1 MRQDPPASLPLE
13 GSPPAPR
20 RRALL
25 RSPLFLRMVA
35 SATVV
40 LLIPAIITSVYNV
53 KRSATARLEASHP
66 RLLQATEAKATAVEA
81 LLLRSISDV
90 LLLGQ
95 APPLQRYAKVLAT
108 APAPP
113 SQDVLELF
121 HTLLRRLGGLYDG
134 ISVLD
139 RTGQE
144 QVVVTA
150 EGKRVQTAPK
160 EALRSRAHE
169 ALFSGAMSL
178 TGISGRLAP
187 VYLSPLELAPSS
199 DGAPLSPA
207 RPSLRYALLLFALDG
222 SVAGV
227 LVVSA
232 PLEPLL
238 QPLMPDEPTDR
249 VYLVDASG
257 DYLAGP
263 EPRQLHGSRL
273 GTGIT
278 LRSERPE
285 DAEEILGRPAGTL
298 LDTAGRPGYLQA
310 FARVR
315 PAGQGTI
322 QWTVLCERPLSA
334 ILAGEREIELVIVA
348 TTAGSLLLALLVAL
362 FFTRGLVGPIHQL
375 AMAAGALSLGHWETP
390 LPSYD
395 RRDELGELTASFA
408 KMGRQL
414 QAAWVEQQR
423 HVEALRQAHDEL
435 EERVRE
441 RTRELREAHHQ
452 LLEAARVAG
461 REEIA
466 TTVLHNVG
474 NVLCSVKVSTQVME
488 ERLRQSRVQSLSKA
502 LALLWAH
509 QQELSRYLSEDPKG
523 KLLPAYLDSVAEV
536 LSQEH
541 ASHQRELE
549 ELRKNLD
556 HIHSIISVQQSLAS
570 RPLQL
575 LEDVDV
581 CDTTED
587 ALRIQLRE
595 TLFIE
600 VVRDYGRV
608 PVLRADRH
616 KLLQILVNLISNAK
630 HALMAATPPQRR
642 LEVRIRDLGQR
653 LQVRVSDN
661 GIGIPAENMLRIFQ
675 YGFTARKDGHG
686 FGLHSCAL
694 LAQSMGG
701 SLCAQ
706 SDGPGQGATFTLELP
721 WTPRDSAADPP
732 DDAHGRAMDPRLAH

>member
-1 MRQDPPASLPLE
+1 MLRD
-13 GSPPAPR
+13 PPAPR
-20 RRALL
+20 RRSLL
-25 RSPLFLRMVA
+25 RSPLYLRMVA

-40 LLIPAIITSVYNV
+40 LLIPAIITSAYNV
-53 KRSATARLEASHP
+53 NRSATARIEASHP

-95 APPLQRYAKVLAT
+95 APALQRYAKALAT
-108 APAPP
+108 APAPA
-113 SQDVLELF
+113 SQDVLDLF
-121 HTLLRRLGGLYDG
+121 HTLLRRSGGLYDG

-139 RTGQE
+139 RRGQE
-144 QVVVTA
+144 QVVVTFD
-150 EGKRVQTAPK
+150 GKHVRTAPK

-169 ALFSGAMSL
+169 PLFSGAMSL

-187 VYLSPLELAPSS
+187 VYLSPLELASS
-199 DGAPLSPA
+199 LEGAPPSP
-207 RPSLRYALLLFALDG
+207 PQSSLRYALLLFALDG

-238 QPLMPDEPTDR
+238 RPLNPDEPTDH

-263 EPRQLHGSRL
+263 ELRGPQGSGL

-285 DAEEILGRPAGTL
+285 DAKEILGRRVGTL
-298 LDTAGRPGYLQA
+298 LDTAERPGYLQA
-310 FARVR
+310 FARIR

-322 QWTVLCERPLSA
+322 QWTVLCERPLSS
-334 ILAGEREIELVIVA
+334 ILAGEREIELVILA

-362 FFTRGLVGPIHQL
+362 LFTRGLVGPIHQL
-375 AMAAGALSLGHWETP
+375 ATAADALSQGLWDAP
-390 LPSYD
+390 LPSRD
-395 RRDELGELTASFA
+395 RRDELGELTVSFA
-408 KMGRQL
+408 EMGRQL
-414 QAAWVEQQR
+414 QFAWFEQQR
-423 HVEALRQAHDEL
+423 HVEALRKAHDEL
-435 EERVRE
+435 EQRVRE
-441 RTRELREAHHQ
+441 RTRELRDAHHQ

-474 NVLCSVKVSTQVME
+474 NVLCSVKVSTTLLE
-488 ERLRQSRVQSLSKA
+488 DRLRQSRLHTLSKA
-502 LALLWAH
+502 MALLWAH
-509 QQELSRYLSEDPKG
+509 QEDLSRYLAEDPKG
-523 KLLPAYLDSVAEV
+523 KLLPSYLRSVTEALLE
-536 LSQEH
+536 EH
-541 ASHQRELE
+541 ESHLRELA
-549 ELRKNLD
+549 ELDKNLD
-556 HIHSIISVQQSLAS
+556 HIHGIISVQQTLAS
-570 RPLQL
+570 RPMQL

-581 CDTTED
+581 CDIADD
-587 ALRIQLRE
+587 ALRIQLRQS
-595 TLFIE
+595 LFIE
-600 VVRDYGRV
+600 VVRDYGQV

-616 KLLQILVNLISNAK
+616 NLLQILVNLISNAK
-630 HALMAATPPQRR
+630 HALMAAPMEQRR
-642 LEVRIRDLGQR
+642 LEVSIRNLGQS
-653 LQVRVSDN
+653 LQVRVRDN

-701 SLCAQ
+701 SLRAQ

-721 WTPRDSAADPP
+721 WTPRDSAETSADE
-732 DDAHGRAMDPRLAH
+732 AHGRAVGPRSHP